1 MLGVAFTTGVLL
13 ALVGGTDA
21 HRCVAP
27 GSLVSKMLGQLD
39 RSVSDTKPP
48 NPSVLLAM
56 NLAGGSGSSANQ
68 LLLRLIQEEAVKKAR
83 GRMTSGQVALL
94 VLALLSSCKNPQQVQ
109 ALGQSI
115 NLVHVLQQKT
125 DEEVASLETVGVPST
140 TLFSV
145 SLDALALCLVRAGG
159 YESAAVALARQV
171 LDPKK
176 TIDVDTRAMAVQ
188 ALVCAY
194 GHADLQSVQD
204 LLWKAVSGVTNDLL
218 DEQERRGGLIG
229 NIYSMGVALQA
240 LETSSKFYAP
250 RQWDCE
256 QAFDVVYRHDY
267 QQPMAIAQ
275 VLPALVDKPYLQAAS
290 VNCDASTTASPDQGF
305 SPPPSLETTKEHEA
319 ATIEVHYCILNTLI
333 GKHFNNCTSV
343 EVPAGSVLLKVLEA
357 AEKKEPDTFSFKTEE
372 TFWGPMVV
380 SIHGLAANP
389 QDRTYW
395 EFLSGEDALEEGVGT
410 YKPHNMEHILANFTT
425 Y

>member
-1 MLGVAFTTGVLL
+1 MLRVAVTVGVLL
-13 ALVGGTDA
+13 ALLGGTATLCCGEPQDLI
-21 HRCVAP
+21 
-27 GSLVSKMLGQLD
+27 SMLL
-39 RSVSDTKPP
+39 REMEAAIEMPP
-48 NPSVLLAM
+48 HPAFLLAM
-56 NLAGGSGSSANQ
+56 NLAGDNKSDIHNKVLQ
-68 LLLRLIQEEAVKKAR
+68 YIKEEAVEKAQDMAS
-83 GRMTSGQVALL
+83 GRVALD
-94 VLALLSSCKNPQQVQ
+94 VLALVSSCVDPRHVEAK
-109 ALGQSI
+109 GKSI
-115 NLVHVLQQKT
+115 DLVSVLQKKT
-125 DEEVASLETVGVPST
+125 DEEVASILTSGVPKT

-145 SLDALALCLVRAGG
+145 SLDALALCLVQAGG
-159 YESAAVALARQV
+159 YESAAVALAGQV

-204 LLWKAVSGVTNDLL
+204 LLWKAVSNVTNDLL

-250 RQWDCE
+250 RQWNCA
-256 QAFDVVYRHDY
+256 QAFAVVHRHDY

-290 VNCDASTTASPDQGF
+290 VECPANTTASPDQGF

-319 ATIEVHYCILNTLI
+319 TIEVHYRILNTLI
-333 GKHFNNCTSV
+333 GNHFNNCISV

-389 QDRTYW
+389 RDRTYW
-395 EFLSGEDALEEGVGT
+395 EFLSGKDALKEGVGT